1 MTFRVPRR
9 SGRTTRRPRLLLSVI
24 VTIILLVILAFV
36 FSGVWTDYLWY
47 RSIHFQSV
55 YTTQIWT
62 KIALFVIGGLAIA
75 GAVSLNVYLAFR
87 MRPPFRPIGGEQ
99 VLERYR
105 AAIDP
110 YRRLV
115 LIVLTVLL
123 VLFNGSSASSMWRE
137 WLLFTHRTPF
147 GTKDAQFHMD
157 VSFFTFTY
165 PMLRGILSLAF
176 TAIVLAFIAAAITH
190 YLYGGI
196 RLQAPKG
203 TRVSPG
209 AWAHLSVLLGVFV
222 LLKAVAYYLDRYG
235 LAFSDRGKVN
245 GPSFTDV
252 NAVLPAKTILMI
264 IAVICAALF
273 FTNVVRRS
281 GMLPGVGLGLLVL
294 SAILIGGVYP
304 ALIQQFQVKPNE
316 ADKEA
321 PYIQRN
327 INATR
332 HAYNVDGSSVS
343 EYNATK
349 QPTVQQ
355 LAQEASTIP
364 SVRLLDPNVVSPTF
378 RQNQQIRSFYTF
390 PDSLYIDRYPLGT
403 DQQTLDMVVSAREL
417 SGPPSGQNNWI
428 NSHLVYTHGFGFVAA
443 RGNEVQS
450 DGTPDYVEKDIP
462 PTGELGKYEPRV
474 YFGAE
479 TKSYVIV
486 GGPKGGKP
494 REFDRPDDKSPS
506 GQQNNTYTGKDGV
519 PIGSFFNRL
528 LYAVHF
534 KDRNILLSSAINDH
548 SKILY
553 NRTPR
558 ARVEKAAPFLD
569 VDGNAYPAV
578 VNGRLVWI
586 LDGYTTSNGYPY
598 SEPTNF
604 GEATRDTNT
613 ATSGRIVQQAG
624 KQINYIRNSVK
635 ATVDAYDGTV
645 HLYQW
650 DDKDPVLKT
659 WMKIFPNTVE
669 PKSKITSNKALMRHI
684 RYPEDLFKV
693 QRTILARYHVRDAQS
708 FYGGQDFWQI
718 PTDPTKSTQ
727 APEPPY
733 RVTLKMPR
741 IPGDKNMPGDD
752 TPTFSLTSTFVPRGR
767 ENLAAYMQV
776 DSDPDSADY
785 GKIRILTLPRSQ
797 TFNGP
802 GQVQNRFESEFRS
815 QLFPLRQQGV
825 KTDMGNLLTLP
836 FGDGLL
842 YVEPVYVR
850 SAAGQGSFPVLRYV
864 MVQFGDRGGIGA
876 NLQEALNQ
884 VFNTSGDTGQN
895 PPPSQN
901 GGKQTVN
908 ADVLKY
914 LNDASDA
921 YDDSQSALKK
931 GDWDAYGNAQKR
943 LKQALDNAAK
953 AANKSSS

>member
-1 MTFRVPRR
+1 M
-9 SGRTTRRPRLLLSVI
+9 I
-24 VTIILLVILAFV
+24 VTIVLLVILAII
-36 FSGVWTDYLWY
+36 FSGLWTEYLWY
-47 RSIHFQSV
+47 RSIGFSSV

-75 GAVSLNVYLAFR
+75 LIISLNVYLAFR

-115 LIVLTVLL
+115 LIVLTILL
-123 VLFNGSSASSMWRE
+123 ALFNGSSASSMWRE
-137 WLLFTHRTPF
+137 WLLFTHATPF
-147 GTKDAQFHMD
+147 GTKDAQFHTD
-157 VSFFTFTY
+157 VSFFAFTY
-165 PMLRGILSLAF
+165 PVLRGILSLAF

-196 RLQAPKG
+196 RTQAPKG
-203 TRVSPG
+203 AKVTPG
-209 AWAHLSVLLGVFV
+209 AWAHLSVLLGAFV

-235 LAFSDRGKVN
+235 LAFSDRGKVA

-304 ALIQQFQVKPNE
+304 ALIQALQVKPSE
-316 ADKEA
+316 QVKEA

-332 HAYNVDGSSVS
+332 DAYGVAGAAVG
-343 EYNATK
+343 EYKATK
-349 QPTVQQ
+349 QTSVQQ
-355 LAQEASTIP
+355 LSDEASTIP

-378 RQNQQIRSFYTF
+378 QQNQQIRSFYSF

-403 DQQTLDMVVSAREL
+403 NQQTLDMVVSAREL
-417 SGPPSGQNNWI
+417 SGPPSGQTNWV
-428 NSHLVYTHGFGFVAA
+428 NTHLVYTHGFGFVAA
-443 RGNEVQS
+443 RGNETQP

-462 PTGELGKYEPRV
+462 PTGGLGKYEPRV

-479 TKSYVIV
+479 TNNYVVV
-486 GGPKGGKP
+486 GGPKGGPK
-494 REFDRPDDKSPS
+494 REFDRPDDNSPN
-506 GQQNNTYTGKDGV
+506 GQQNNTYQGKGGV
-519 PIGSFFNRL
+519 PVGSFLNRL
-528 LYAVHF
+528 LYAVNF
-534 KDRNILLSSAINDH
+534 RDPNMLLSGQINDQ
-548 SKILY
+548 SRILY

-558 ARVEKAAPFLD
+558 DRVEKAAPFLD
-569 VDGNAYPAV
+569 VDGNAYPAI
-578 VNGRLVWI
+578 VNGRMVWL
-586 LDGYTTSNGYPY
+586 LDGYTTSDGYPY
-598 SEPTNF
+598 SQPTNF

-613 ATSGRIVQQAG
+613 ATSGRIVQQSG

-650 DDKDPVLKT
+650 DTKDPVLKT
-659 WMKIFPNTVE
+659 WMKIFPHTVE
-669 PKSKITSNKALMRHI
+669 PKSKITSNKQLMSHI

-693 QRTILARYHVRDAQS
+693 QRTILAQYHVTDANS

-718 PTDPTKSTQ
+718 PDDPTKNEQ

-733 RVTLKMPR
+733 RVTLRMPQL
-741 IPGDKNMPGDD
+741 PGQKQFPGNDKPV
-752 TPTFSLTSTFVPRGR
+752 FSLTSTFVPRGR
-767 ENLAAYMQV
+767 QNLSAYMQV
-776 DSDPDSADY
+776 DSDPASADY

-850 SAAGQGSFPVLRYV
+850 SATGQGSFPVLRYV

-884 VFNTSGDTGQN
+884 VFNTSGNTGN
-895 PPPSQN
+895 TPPPSN
-901 GGKQTVN
+901 KGGKQPVN
-908 ADVLKY
+908 ADTQKY
-914 LNDASDA
+914 LSEASKA
-921 YDDSQSALKK
+921 YDDGQAALKK
-931 GDWDAYGNAQKR
+931 GDWQAYGDAQKR
-943 LKQALDNAAK
+943 LKTALDNASK
-953 AANKSSS
+953 AANRSSG

>member
-1 MTFRVPRR
+1 M
-9 SGRTTRRPRLLLSVI
+9 I
-24 VTIILLVILAFV
+24 VTIILLVILGV
-36 FSGVWTDYLWY
+36 IFSGLWTDYLWY
-47 RSIHFQSV
+47 RSIHFASV

-62 KIALFVIGGLAIA
+62 KIALFVIGGLIIA
-75 GAVSLNVYLAFR
+75 LAVSLNVYLAFR

-115 LIVLTVLL
+115 LIVLTILL
-123 VLFNGSSASSMWRE
+123 LLFNGSSASGMWRE
-137 WLLFTHRTPF
+137 WLLFTHRTSF
-147 GTKDAQFHMD
+147 GVKDPQFHMD

-203 TRVSPG
+203 SRVSPG
-209 AWAHLSVLLGVFV
+209 AWAHMSVLLGIFV

-235 LAFSDRGKVN
+235 LAFSDRGKVA

-264 IAVICAALF
+264 IAVICAVLF
-273 FTNVVRRS
+273 FGNVFRRG

-327 INATR
+327 IAATR
-332 HAYNVDGSSVS
+332 NAYNVGNTAIG

-349 QPTVQQ
+349 QPTVSQ
-355 LAQEASTIP
+355 LSQEASTIP

-378 RQNQQIRSFYTF
+378 QQNQQIRSFYSF

-403 DQQTLDMVVSAREL
+403 NQATLDMVVSAREL
-417 SGPPSGQNNWI
+417 SGPPPQQNNWI
-428 NSHLVYTHGFGFVAA
+428 NEHLVYTHGFGFVAA
-443 RGNEVQS
+443 RGNETAS
-450 DGTPDYVEKDIP
+450 NGTPDYVEKNIP
-462 PTGELGKYEPRV
+462 PTGALGQYEPRV

-479 TKSYVIV
+479 TNNYVIV
-486 GGPKGGKP
+486 GGPKGGRN
-494 REFDRPDDKSPS
+494 REFDYPDDSTTGS
-506 GQQNNTYTGKDGV
+506 GQKNNTYTGKDGV
-519 PIGSFFNRL
+519 SIGSFFNRL
-528 LYAVHF
+528 LYAVQF
-534 KDRNILLSSAINDH
+534 RDRNILLSGAINDK

-558 ARVEKAAPFLD
+558 DRVQKAAPFLD
-569 VDGNAYPAV
+569 VDGNAYPAI
-578 VNGRLVWI
+578 VNKRMVWV

-598 SEPTNF
+598 SQPINF
-604 GEATRDTNT
+604 GAATRDTNT
-613 ATSGRIVQQAG
+613 ETSGRIVQQSG

-650 DDKDPVLKT
+650 DKTDPVLKT
-659 WMKIFPNTVE
+659 WMKIFPHTVE
-669 PKSKITSNKALMRHI
+669 PKSKITSNVDLMKHV

-693 QRTILARYHVRDAQS
+693 QRSILAQYHVGDAQS

-718 PTDPTKSTQ
+718 PDDPTKGDQ

-733 RVTLKMPR
+733 RVTLKMPK

-776 DSDPDSADY
+776 DSSPDSPDY
-785 GKIRILTLPRSQ
+785 GKIRILELPRNQ
-797 TFNGP
+797 AFNGP
-802 GQVQNRFESEFRS
+802 GQVQNSFETEFRN

-825 KTDMGNLLTLP
+825 KAEMGNLLTLP

-842 YVEPVYVR
+842 YVEPVY
-850 SAAGQGSFPVLRYV
+850 SSTASGPGSFPVLRYV
-864 MVQFGDRGGIGA
+864 MVQFGDRGGIGS

-884 VFNTSGDTGQN
+884 VFNTTGN
-895 PPPSQN
+895 DNTGNTPPTKN
-901 GGKQTVN
+901 GGKLTVN
-908 ADVLKY
+908 ADVVKY
-914 LNDASDA
+914 LNDASNA
-921 YDDSQSALKK
+921 YNDSQDALKK
-931 GDWDAYGNAQKR
+931 GDFKAYGDAQKR
-943 LKQALDNAAK
+943 LKKALDNASA
-953 AANKSSS
+953 AANKPKS